1 MGRSSAMAALYD
13 QMRPLVDS
21 DLPVLVVGETGVG
34 KEHVARALHDSSP
47 RRSGPF
53 VAVNCAAIPAE
64 LIEAEM
70 FGVARRAAT
79 GVAERAGRLSLAD
92 GGTLFLDEIG
102 EMPLALQPKL
112 LRALQERQIEPV
124 GGPPERIDVRM
135 VAATNAELS
144 SKLESGAFRRDLY
157 YRVAGCVL
165 RVPPLRERSEDVP
178 GLVEAFLLRYVR
190 ESGRAVRGVT
200 ARALALLRDYPWPGN
215 VRELEHEVRRLA
227 QLCPDGQ
234 SIESGMLAAAVLA
247 PSFQEPTPELEGA
260 SLCLDTH
267 LQHLEDRLIRT
278 ALRRSNG
285 NRSQAAKLLGISRN
299 GLALKMERLGMTD

>member
-112 LRALQERQIEPV
+112 LRALQERQIASTCAWSP
-124 GGPPERIDVRM
+124 
-135 VAATNAELS
+135 
-144 SKLESGAFRRDLY
+144 RR
-157 YRVAGCVL
+157 
-165 RVPPLRERSEDVP
+165 
-178 GLVEAFLLRYVR
+178 
-190 ESGRAVRGVT
+190 T
-200 ARALALLRDYPWPGN
+200 
-215 VRELEHEVRRLA
+215 
-227 QLCPDGQ
+227 
-234 SIESGMLAAAVLA
+234 
-247 PSFQEPTPELEGA
+247 PS
-260 SLCLDTH
+260 
-267 LQHLEDRLIRT
+267 
-278 ALRRSNG
+278 
-285 NRSQAAKLLGISRN
+285 
-299 GLALKMERLGMTD
+299 